1 MDCWDHVG
9 DIEFCNLKTTLTMIV
24 VLGAGESGVG
34 AALLAKQKGFEV
46 FVSDFNRIKEN
57 FQKELVANNIDWEQ
71 EKHSEEKILSAE
83 LLIKSPGIPKT
94 KLMKKARGLGI
105 QVLSEIEFA
114 SRYCDGK
121 IVAITGS
128 NGKTTTATLT
138 HHLIKGAG
146 LDVALAG
153 NIGESFARKLAN
165 SDHDYWVLE
174 LSSFQ
179 LDDIHTFKPHIAV
192 LLNLSPDHL
201 DRYEG
206 EMENYVAS
214 KMRITENQNSEDY
227 FIYWSDD
234 KWIQMN
240 INKVNATRIPFGEQA
255 TTNGASLIENKI
267 EININREQLTMT
279 IHELALQG
287 KHNSY
292 NSMAGGIAAKLL
304 GITNTIVR
312 DCLSD
317 FEKIE
322 HRLEPV
328 LKVYGVDYI
337 NDSKATNVN
346 ATWYALDSMTK
357 SVVWI
362 CGGVDKGNNYDELLP
377 LISKKVK
384 AIVCLGTD
392 NSKLIE
398 AFGGDVDII
407 ESTESMEDAVKKAY
421 KLAGKGDAVLLS
433 PACASFDLFAN
444 YEDRGR
450 QFKKQIRLL

>member
-1 MDCWDHVG
+1 
-9 DIEFCNLKTTLTMIV
+9 MIA

-34 AALLAKQKGFEV
+34 AALLAKQKGYEV
-46 FVSDFNRIKEN
+46 FVSDFGTVKEP
-57 FQKELVANNIDWEQ
+57 FQKELTENGFEWEQ
-71 EKHSEEKILSAE
+71 GQHSEEKILSAE
-83 LLIKSPGIPKT
+83 MLIKSPGIPET
-94 KLMKKARGLGI
+94 KLIAKARAQGI
-105 QVLSEIEFA
+105 EVLSEIEFA
-114 SRYCDGK
+114 SRFSEGK

-128 NGKTTTATLT
+128 NGKTTTASLT
-138 HHLIKGAG
+138 YHLLKGAG
-146 LDVALAG
+146 LDVVLAG
-153 NIGESFARKLAN
+153 NIGASFARCLAN

-179 LDDIHTFKPHIAV
+179 LDDIRQFKPYIAI

-201 DRYEG
+201 DRYDG
-206 EMENYVAS
+206 KMENYVAA
-214 KMRITENQNSEDY
+214 KMRITENQTQEDY
-227 FIYWSDD
+227 FIYWDD
-234 KWIQMN
+234 DEWIKKN
-240 INKVNATRIPFGEQA
+240 LEKVKANKLPLGQKTVTE
-255 TTNGASLIENKI
+255 GAYLENKQI
-267 EININREQLTMT
+267 NININREQLTMT

-287 KHNSY
+287 KHNCY

-304 GITNTIVR
+304 GITNDIVR

-346 ATWYALDSMTK
+346 AVWYALDSMNK
-357 SVVWI
+357 PVVWI
-362 CGGVDKGNNYDELLP
+362 CGGVDKGNDYEELLP
-377 LISKKVK
+377 LVKDKVK

-392 NSKLIE
+392 NSKLIKT
-398 AFGGDVDII
+398 FGGVVELIQD
-407 ESTESMEDAVKKAY
+407 TASMEDAVKAAY
-421 KLAGKGDAVLLS
+421 RFAEKGDAVLLS

>member
-1 MDCWDHVG
+1 
-9 DIEFCNLKTTLTMIV
+9 MIA

-34 AALLAKQKGFEV
+34 AALLAQKKGLTV
-46 FVSDFNRIKEN
+46 FVSDFGQIKEPY
-57 FQKELVANNIDWEQ
+57 QKELSDNGIEWEQ
-71 EKHSEEKILSAE
+71 GTHTEERILAADI
-83 LLIKSPGIPKT
+83 LIKSPGIPET
-94 KLMKKARGLGI
+94 LLVKKARQQGI
-105 QVLSEIEFA
+105 EVLSEIEFA
-114 SRYCDGK
+114 YRYCKGK

-128 NGKTTTATLT
+128 NGKTTTATLV
-138 HHLIKGAG
+138 HHLLKGAK

-153 NIGESFARKLAN
+153 NIGDSFARCLSL

-179 LDDIHTFKPHIAV
+179 LDDIHQFKPNIAI

-214 KMRITENQNSEDY
+214 KLRITENQDLNDY
-227 FIYWSDD
+227 FIYWNEDD
-234 KWIQMN
+234 LIKKN
-240 INKVNATRIPFGEQA
+240 LNKVKAVKLPFGEQTS
-255 TTNGASLIENKI
+255 TTGASLINETI

-287 KHNSY
+287 KHNTY

-304 GITNTIVR
+304 GITNDIVR
-312 DCLSD
+312 ECLSD

-362 CGGVDKGNNYDELLP
+362 CGGVDKGNNYEELVP
-377 LISKKVK
+377 LVSKKVK
-384 AIVCLGTD
+384 AIVCLGAD
-392 NSKLIE
+392 NTKLIKI
-398 AFGGDVDII
+398 FGGVVEVI
-407 ESTESMEDAVKKAY
+407 ESSNSMEMAVKAAY
-421 KLAGKGDAVLLS
+421 KLAKKGDTVLLS
-433 PACASFDLFAN
+433 PACASFDLFTS

>member
-1 MDCWDHVG
+1 
-9 DIEFCNLKTTLTMIV
+9 MIA

-34 AALLAKQKGFEV
+34 AALLAKQKGYEV
-46 FVSDFNRIKEN
+46 FVSDFGTVKES
-57 FQKELVANNIDWEQ
+57 FQKELTEHGFEWEQ
-71 EKHSEEKILSAE
+71 GQHSEEKILLAE
-83 LLIKSPGIPKT
+83 MLIKSPGIPET
-94 KLMKKARGLGI
+94 TLIAKARAKGI
-105 QVLSEIEFA
+105 EVLSEIEFA
-114 SRYCDGK
+114 SRFSEGK

-128 NGKTTTATLT
+128 NGKTTTASLID
-138 HHLIKGAG
+138 HLLKSAG
-146 LDVALAG
+146 FNVGLAG
-153 NIGESFARKLAN
+153 NIGASFARCLAN
-165 SDHDYWVLE
+165 SDRDYWVLE

-179 LDDIHTFKPHIAV
+179 LDDIHQFKPYIAI

-201 DRYEG
+201 DRYDG
-206 EMENYVAS
+206 KMENYVAA
-214 KMRITENQNSEDY
+214 KMRITENQTQEDY
-227 FIYWSDD
+227 FIYWDD
-234 KWIQMN
+234 DEWIKKNLAKVKANKLPLGQKVVTEGAYLDN
-240 INKVNATRIPFGEQA
+240 KQIN
-255 TTNGASLIENKI
+255 
-267 EININREQLTMT
+267 ININREQLTMT

-287 KHNSY
+287 KHNCY

-304 GITNTIVR
+304 GITNDVVR

-346 ATWYALDSMTK
+346 AVWYALDSMNK
-357 SVVWI
+357 PVVWI
-362 CGGVDKGNNYDELLP
+362 CGGVDKGNDYEGLLP
-377 LISKKVK
+377 LVKDKVK

-392 NSKLIE
+392 NSKLIRT
-398 AFGGDVDII
+398 FGGVVELIQD
-407 ESTESMEDAVKKAY
+407 TASMEDAVKAAY
-421 KLAGKGDAVLLS
+421 RFAEKGDAVLLS

>member
-1 MDCWDHVG
+1 
-9 DIEFCNLKTTLTMIV
+9 MIA

-34 AALLAKQKGFEV
+34 AALLAKQKGYEV
-46 FVSDFNRIKEN
+46 FVSDFGTVKEP
-57 FQKELVANNIDWEQ
+57 FQKELTENGFEWEQ
-71 EKHSEEKILSAE
+71 GQHSEEKILSAE
-83 LLIKSPGIPKT
+83 MLIKSPGIPET
-94 KLMKKARGLGI
+94 KLIAKARAQGI
-105 QVLSEIEFA
+105 EVLSEIEFA
-114 SRYCDGK
+114 SRFSEGK

-128 NGKTTTATLT
+128 NGKTTTASLT
-138 HHLIKGAG
+138 YHLLKGAG
-146 LDVALAG
+146 LDVVLAG
-153 NIGESFARKLAN
+153 NIGASFARCLAN

-179 LDDIHTFKPHIAV
+179 LDDIRQFKPYIAI

-201 DRYEG
+201 DRYDG
-206 EMENYVAS
+206 KMENYVAA
-214 KMRITENQNSEDY
+214 KMRITENQTQEDY
-227 FIYWSDD
+227 FIYWDD
-234 KWIQMN
+234 DEWIKKN
-240 INKVNATRIPFGEQA
+240 LEKVKANKLPLGQKTVTE
-255 TTNGASLIENKI
+255 GAYLENKQI
-267 EININREQLTMT
+267 NININREQLTMT

-287 KHNSY
+287 KHNCY

-304 GITNTIVR
+304 GITNDIVR

-346 ATWYALDSMTK
+346 AVWYALDSMNK
-357 SVVWI
+357 PVVWI
-362 CGGVDKGNNYDELLP
+362 CGGIDKGNDYEELLP
-377 LISKKVK
+377 LVKDKVK

-392 NSKLIE
+392 NSKLIKT
-398 AFGGDVDII
+398 FGGVVELIQD
-407 ESTESMEDAVKKAY
+407 TNSMEDAVKAAY
-421 KLAGKGDAVLLS
+421 RFAEKGDAVLLS
-433 PACASFDLFAN
+433 PACASFDLFTN

>member
-1 MDCWDHVG
+1 
-9 DIEFCNLKTTLTMIV
+9 MIA

-34 AALLAKQKGFEV
+34 AALLAQKKGLTV
-46 FVSDFNRIKEN
+46 FVSDFGQIKEPY
-57 FQKELVANNIDWEQ
+57 QKELSDNGIEWEQ
-71 EKHSEEKILSAE
+71 GTHTEERILAADI
-83 LLIKSPGIPKT
+83 LIKSPGIPET
-94 KLMKKARGLGI
+94 LLVKKARQQGI
-105 QVLSEIEFA
+105 EVLSEIEFA
-114 SRYCDGK
+114 YRYCKGK

-128 NGKTTTATLT
+128 NGKTTTATLV
-138 HHLIKGAG
+138 HHLLKGAK

-153 NIGESFARKLAN
+153 NIGDSFARCLSL

-179 LDDIHTFKPHIAV
+179 LDDIHQFKPYIAI

-214 KMRITENQNSEDY
+214 KLRITENQDLNDY
-227 FIYWSDD
+227 FIYWNEDD
-234 KWIQMN
+234 LIKKN
-240 INKVNATRIPFGEQA
+240 LNKVKAVKLPFGEQTS
-255 TTNGASLIENKI
+255 TTGASLINETI

-287 KHNSY
+287 KHNTY

-304 GITNTIVR
+304 GITNDIVR
-312 DCLSD
+312 ECLSD

-362 CGGVDKGNNYDELLP
+362 CGGVDKGNNYEELVP
-377 LISKKVK
+377 LVSKKVK
-384 AIVCLGTD
+384 AIVCLGAD
-392 NSKLIE
+392 NTKLIKT
-398 AFGGDVDII
+398 FGGVVEVI
-407 ESTESMEDAVKKAY
+407 ESSNSMEMAVKAAY
-421 KLAGKGDAVLLS
+421 KLAKKGDTVLLS
-433 PACASFDLFAN
+433 PACASFDLFTS

>member
-1 MDCWDHVG
+1 
-9 DIEFCNLKTTLTMIV
+9 MIA

-34 AALLAKQKGFEV
+34 AALLAQKKGLTV
-46 FVSDFNRIKEN
+46 FVSDFGQIKEPY
-57 FQKELVANNIDWEQ
+57 QKELSDNGIEWEQ
-71 EKHSEEKILSAE
+71 GTHTEERILAADI
-83 LLIKSPGIPKT
+83 LIKSPGIPET
-94 KLMKKARGLGI
+94 LLVKKARQQGI
-105 QVLSEIEFA
+105 EVLSEIEFA
-114 SRYCDGK
+114 YRYCKGK

-128 NGKTTTATLT
+128 NGKTTTATLV
-138 HHLIKGAG
+138 HHLLKGAK

-153 NIGESFARKLAN
+153 NIGDSFARCLSL

-179 LDDIHTFKPHIAV
+179 LDDIHQFKPNIAI

-214 KMRITENQNSEDY
+214 KLRITENQDLNDY
-227 FIYWSDD
+227 FIYWNEDD
-234 KWIQMN
+234 LIKKN
-240 INKVNATRIPFGEQA
+240 LNKVKAVKLPFGEQTS
-255 TTNGASLIENKI
+255 TTGASLINETI

-287 KHNSY
+287 KHNTY

-304 GITNTIVR
+304 GITNDIVR
-312 DCLSD
+312 ECLSD

-362 CGGVDKGNNYDELLP
+362 CGGVDKGNNYEELVP
-377 LISKKVK
+377 LVSKKVK
-384 AIVCLGTD
+384 AIVCLGAD
-392 NSKLIE
+392 NTKLIKT
-398 AFGGDVDII
+398 FGGVVDVI
-407 ESTESMEDAVKKAY
+407 ESSNSMEMAVKAAY
-421 KLAGKGDAVLLS
+421 KLAKKGDTVLLS
-433 PACASFDLFAN
+433 PACASFDLFTS

>member
-1 MDCWDHVG
+1 
-9 DIEFCNLKTTLTMIV
+9 MIA

-34 AALLAKQKGFEV
+34 AALLAKQKGYEV
-46 FVSDFNRIKEN
+46 FVSDFGTVKEQ
-57 FQKELVANNIDWEQ
+57 FQKELTENGFEWEQ
-71 EKHSEEKILSAE
+71 GQHSEEKILSAE
-83 LLIKSPGIPKT
+83 MLIKSPGIPET
-94 KLMKKARGLGI
+94 KLIAKARAQGI
-105 QVLSEIEFA
+105 EVLSEIEFA
-114 SRYCDGK
+114 SRFSEGK

-128 NGKTTTATLT
+128 NGKTTTASLID
-138 HHLIKGAG
+138 HLLKSAG
-146 LDVALAG
+146 FNVGLAG
-153 NIGESFARKLAN
+153 NIGASFARCLAN
-165 SDHDYWVLE
+165 SDRDYWVLE

-179 LDDIHTFKPHIAV
+179 LDDIRQFKPYIAI

-201 DRYEG
+201 DRYDG
-206 EMENYVAS
+206 KMENYVAA
-214 KMRITENQNSEDY
+214 KMRITENQTQEDY
-227 FIYWSDD
+227 FIYWDD
-234 KWIQMN
+234 DEWIKKN
-240 INKVNATRIPFGEQA
+240 LENVKANKLPLGQKAVTE
-255 TTNGASLIENKI
+255 GAYLENKQI
-267 EININREQLTMT
+267 NININREQLTMT

-287 KHNSY
+287 KHNCY

-304 GITNTIVR
+304 GITNNVVR

-346 ATWYALDSMTK
+346 AVWYALDSMNK
-357 SVVWI
+357 PVVWI
-362 CGGVDKGNNYDELLP
+362 CGGVDKGNDYEGLLP
-377 LISKKVK
+377 LVKDKVK

-392 NSKLIE
+392 NSKLIKT
-398 AFGGDVDII
+398 FGGVVELIQD
-407 ESTESMEDAVKKAY
+407 TASMEDAVKAAY
-421 KLAGKGDAVLLS
+421 RFAEKGDAVLLS

>member
-1 MDCWDHVG
+1 
-9 DIEFCNLKTTLTMIV
+9 MIA

-34 AALLAKQKGFEV
+34 AALLAQKKGLTV
-46 FVSDFNRIKEN
+46 FVSDFGQIKEPY
-57 FQKELVANNIDWEQ
+57 QKELSDNGIEWEQ
-71 EKHSEEKILSAE
+71 GTHTEERILAADI
-83 LLIKSPGIPKT
+83 LIKSPGIPET
-94 KLMKKARGLGI
+94 LLVKKARQQGI
-105 QVLSEIEFA
+105 EVLSEIEFA
-114 SRYCDGK
+114 YRYCKGK

-128 NGKTTTATLT
+128 NGKTTTATLV
-138 HHLIKGAG
+138 HHLLKGAK

-153 NIGESFARKLAN
+153 NIGDSFARCLSL

-179 LDDIHTFKPHIAV
+179 LDDIHQFKPYIAI

-214 KMRITENQNSEDY
+214 KLRITENQDLNDY
-227 FIYWSDD
+227 FIYWNEDD
-234 KWIQMN
+234 LIKKN
-240 INKVNATRIPFGEQA
+240 LNKVKAVKLPFGEETS
-255 TTNGASLIENKI
+255 TTGASLINETI

-287 KHNSY
+287 KHNTY

-304 GITNTIVR
+304 GITNDIVR
-312 DCLSD
+312 ECLSD

-362 CGGVDKGNNYDELLP
+362 CGGVDKGNNYEELVP
-377 LISKKVK
+377 LVSKKVK
-384 AIVCLGTD
+384 AIVCLGAD
-392 NSKLIE
+392 NTKLIKT
-398 AFGGDVDII
+398 FGGVVDVI
-407 ESTESMEDAVKKAY
+407 ESSNSMEMAVKAAY
-421 KLAGKGDAVLLS
+421 KLAKKGDTVLLS
-433 PACASFDLFAN
+433 PACASFDLFTS

>member
-1 MDCWDHVG
+1 
-9 DIEFCNLKTTLTMIV
+9 MIA

-34 AALLAKQKGFEV
+34 AALLAQKKGLTV
-46 FVSDFNRIKEN
+46 FVSDFGQIKEPY
-57 FQKELVANNIDWEQ
+57 QKELSDNGIEWEQ
-71 EKHSEEKILSAE
+71 GTHTEERILAADI
-83 LLIKSPGIPKT
+83 LIKSPGIPET
-94 KLMKKARGLGI
+94 LLVKKARQQGI
-105 QVLSEIEFA
+105 EVLSEIEFA
-114 SRYCDGK
+114 YRYCKGK

-128 NGKTTTATLT
+128 NGKTTTATLV
-138 HHLIKGAG
+138 HHLLKGAK

-153 NIGESFARKLAN
+153 NIGDSFARCLSL

-179 LDDIHTFKPHIAV
+179 LDDIHQFKPYIAI

-214 KMRITENQNSEDY
+214 KLRITENQDLNDY
-227 FIYWSDD
+227 FIYWNEDD
-234 KWIQMN
+234 LIKKN
-240 INKVNATRIPFGEQA
+240 LNKVKAVKLPFGEETS
-255 TTNGASLIENKI
+255 TTGASLINETI

-287 KHNSY
+287 KHNTY

-304 GITNTIVR
+304 GITNDIVR
-312 DCLSD
+312 ECLSD

-362 CGGVDKGNNYDELLP
+362 CGGVDKGNNYEELVP
-377 LISKKVK
+377 LVSKKVK
-384 AIVCLGTD
+384 AIVCLGAD
-392 NSKLIE
+392 NTKLIKT
-398 AFGGDVDII
+398 FGGVVYVI
-407 ESTESMEDAVKKAY
+407 ESSNSMEMAVKAAY
-421 KLAGKGDAVLLS
+421 KLAKKGDTVLLS
-433 PACASFDLFAN
+433 PACASFDLFTS

>member
-1 MDCWDHVG
+1 
-9 DIEFCNLKTTLTMIV
+9 MIA

-34 AALLAKQKGFEV
+34 AALLAKKNGYEV
-46 FVSDFNRIKEN
+46 FVSDFGTVKEQ
-57 FQKELVANNIDWEQ
+57 FQKELTAYGFDWEQ
-71 EKHSEEKILSAE
+71 GKHSEEKILSAE
-83 LLIKSPGIPKT
+83 MLIKSPGIPET
-94 KLMKKARGLGI
+94 KLIAKARDKGI
-105 QVLSEIEFA
+105 EVLSEIEFA
-114 SRYCDGK
+114 SRFSDGK

-128 NGKTTTATLT
+128 NGKTTTAS
-138 HHLIKGAG
+138 LIDYLLKSAG
-146 LDVALAG
+146 FNVALAG
-153 NIGESFARKLAN
+153 NIGDSFARSLA
-165 SDHDYWVLE
+165 SADHDYWVLE

-179 LDDIHTFKPHIAV
+179 LDDIHQFKPHIAI
-192 LLNLSPDHL
+192 LLNVSPDHL

-206 EMENYVAS
+206 KMENYVAA
-214 KMRITENQNSEDY
+214 KMRITENQTQEDY
-227 FIYWSDD
+227 FIYWEDD
-234 KWIQMN
+234 EWIKKN
-240 INKVNATRIPFGEQA
+240 LIKVKANKLPFGDQVLGE
-255 TTNGASLIENKI
+255 GAYIENKQI
-267 EININREQLTMT
+267 KININREQLTMT

-287 KHNSY
+287 KHNCY

-304 GITNTIVR
+304 GITDEIVR
-312 DCLSD
+312 DCLAD

-346 ATWYALDSMTK
+346 AVWYALDSMSK

-362 CGGVDKGNNYDELLP
+362 CGGVDKGNDYETLLP
-377 LISKKVK
+377 LVNDKVK

-392 NSKLIE
+392 NSKLIKT
-398 AFGGDVDII
+398 FGGVVELIQ
-407 ESTESMEDAVKKAY
+407 ETSSMKDAVKAAY
-421 KLAGKGDAVLLS
+421 RLAEKGDAVLLS

>member
-1 MDCWDHVG
+1 
-9 DIEFCNLKTTLTMIV
+9 MIA

-34 AALLAKQKGFEV
+34 AALLAKQKGYEV
-46 FVSDFNRIKEN
+46 FVSDFGTVKES
-57 FQKELVANNIDWEQ
+57 FQKELTENGFEWEQ
-71 EKHSEEKILSAE
+71 GQHSEEKILSAE
-83 LLIKSPGIPKT
+83 MLIKSPGIPET
-94 KLMKKARGLGI
+94 KLIAKARAKGI
-105 QVLSEIEFA
+105 EVLSEIEFA
-114 SRYCDGK
+114 SRFSEGK

-128 NGKTTTATLT
+128 NGKTTTASLID
-138 HHLIKGAG
+138 HLLKGAG
-146 LDVALAG
+146 LDVVLAG
-153 NIGESFARKLAN
+153 NVGASFARCLAN

-179 LDDIHTFKPHIAV
+179 LDDIRQFKPYIAI

-201 DRYEG
+201 DRYDG
-206 EMENYVAS
+206 KMENYVAA
-214 KMRITENQNSEDY
+214 KMRITENQTQEDY
-227 FIYWSDD
+227 FIYWDD
-234 KWIQMN
+234 DEWIKKN
-240 INKVNATRIPFGEQA
+240 LEKVKANKLPLGQKTVTE
-255 TTNGASLIENKI
+255 GAYLENKQI
-267 EININREQLTMT
+267 NININREQLTMT

-287 KHNSY
+287 KHNCY

-304 GITNTIVR
+304 GITNDVVR

-346 ATWYALDSMTK
+346 AVWYALDSMNK
-357 SVVWI
+357 PVVWI
-362 CGGVDKGNNYDELLP
+362 CGGVDKGNDYEGLLP
-377 LISKKVK
+377 LVKDKVK

-392 NSKLIE
+392 NSKLIRT
-398 AFGGDVDII
+398 FGGVVELIQD
-407 ESTESMEDAVKKAY
+407 TASMEDAVKAAY
-421 KLAGKGDAVLLS
+421 RFAEKGDAVLLS

>member
-1 MDCWDHVG
+1 
-9 DIEFCNLKTTLTMIV
+9 MIAI
-24 VLGAGESGVG
+24 LGAGESGVG
-34 AALLAKQKGFEV
+34 AALLAKQKDLKV
-46 FVSDFNRIKEN
+46 FVSDFCCIKERYL
-57 FQKELVANNIDWEQ
+57 QELAANNIEWEQ
-71 EKHSEEKILSAE
+71 EKHTEGIILSADM
-83 LLIKSPGIPKT
+83 LIKSPGIPET
-94 KLMKKARGLGI
+94 KLIAKARSLGI
-105 QVLSEIEFA
+105 EVLSEIEFA
-114 SRYCDGK
+114 SRFCEGK
-121 IVAITGS
+121 IIAITGS
-128 NGKTTTATLT
+128 NGKTTTASLT
-138 HHLIKGAG
+138 HHLLKGAG
-146 LDVALAG
+146 FDVALAG
-153 NIGESFARKLAN
+153 NIGESFARKLVK

-179 LDDIHTFKPHIAV
+179 LDDIHTFRPHIAI

-201 DRYEG
+201 DRYKG
-206 EMENYVAS
+206 EMKNYVAS
-214 KMRITENQNSEDY
+214 KMRITENQNSTDY
-227 FIYWSDD
+227 FIYWSGDN
-234 KWIQMN
+234 WIQN
-240 INKVNATRIPFGEQA
+240 NLNKVNACKLPFGEQT
-255 TTNGASLIENKI
+255 TTNGASLIKEKI

-362 CGGVDKGNNYDELLP
+362 CGGVDKGNNYDDLMP
-377 LISKKVK
+377 LISQKVK
-384 AIVCLGTD
+384 AIVCLGAD

-398 AFGGDVDII
+398 TFGGEVEVI
-407 ESTESMEDAVKKAY
+407 ESTISMKDAVKKAY
-421 KLAGKGDAVLLS
+421 KLAEKGDAVLLS